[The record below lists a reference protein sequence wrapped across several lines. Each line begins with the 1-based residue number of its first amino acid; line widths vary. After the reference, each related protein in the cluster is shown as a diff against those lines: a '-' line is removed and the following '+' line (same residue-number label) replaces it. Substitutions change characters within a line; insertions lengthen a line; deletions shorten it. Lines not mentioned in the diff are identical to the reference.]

1 MYIQVSLEDFDEAQP
16 GERVLGTWR
25 KAVIVSVV
33 LGEEVEHRPSRD
45 DDPNTEYRCF
55 RHCRVSYHRNMQEAL
70 LRRAA
75 LTSPDETVL
84 LFV

>member
-25 KAVIVSVV
+25 KALIVTVV

-55 RHCRVSYHRNMQEAL
+55 VIAVFPIIATCRKHSYEKQR
-70 LRRAA
+70 
-75 LTSPDETVL
+75 
-84 LFV
+84 